1 MAIDNGNILSS
12 TNTKKSLSFTT
23 KGKVGADGS
32 TVLKTDYRTN
42 LTITT
47 PAPLIWDNSVD
58 TYKRSVSQSN
68 PIRAAITAFDSNSG
82 KYTVEYTW
90 NKHNNPDPA
99 YYTGS
104 LTVKPE
110 NANNISV
117 NSGTKNIF
125 ATGITYNA
133 ASNLTIERYSPVTLA
148 GTIPGDSSSNQ
159 GGSISDN
166 EFYHQIEETTFDDD
180 DFLLTQTTHIYGPA
194 QLAGSVND
202 LSGVLTLASD
212 SSWLTFDNGTTN
224 EEYTFDN
231 NGNKFPAITV
241 NASAN
246 TPNAKY
252 GTASASLDYSP
263 KLNIDSSSTKQT
275 ITLSGL
281 EKVTDADNTQ
291 AETPERTAK
300 ITYSF
305 HINNYQGKTAD
316 GVAIANLTPED
327 ITNESFTITQSGGN
341 VAVPNPDITY
351 SLTYKSADYKVSGD
365 DFVPTRTGNDT
376 FTVNFGDID
385 GAEGT
390 VSGSVNADFPDSFEV
405 YGGTYNVT
413 FNGLNITNPVNY
425 NSRDIKFTAYGR
437 IDYVDEVNN
446 STVGI
451 SNHTYTTSKEI
462 TIHQLA
468 HHHDMPQAEIK
479 WYIDSAKTNTAP
491 YGKSKPTLS
500 IGTNPMSLGSS
511 SKTISLI
518 ASSNE
523 AESQSGGVTGDLDV
537 YPDRTSVSHYGGTVF
552 ITADPV
558 NMTFNNATIPATD
571 SAYFRVR
578 GYSTSNTR
586 GDDNISTVAE
596 NSFEH
601 DFSNAIPGS
610 GNLVYNKLIY
620 IKGQKEINNGA
631 ASLNVSFTS
640 TGGSTV
646 SPSSLTF
653 NSPTNSKQT
662 SWSIPGASLPSTS
675 LTYEMASDNES
686 VTISM
691 SGSNLGDKSFTCT
704 YNYNGKSNSFSVTR
718 QGNRQVIETSLN
730 VSGDLDY
737 LNSGSISF
745 PMTYTAWVY
754 DTYTFS
760 GWSFN
765 NATRETIVNLLF
777 WDATNNQLYFDSTG
791 AESTKSSTL
800 KIDTLYGDDPNKSV
814 TFTLKGEKD
823 DSDESGITN
832 YEKTWVVPIPVTTT
846 GIDTPTLEVT
856 TEGYEKYFSYTWDS
870 DTLKFTGT
878 FKAVSATGSS
888 LTINIPDYNTNGW
901 DKYFTV
907 NYSGAS
913 GGDEARTVKAVAA
926 CGGHSATLT
935 CSRDAVTISASSST
949 VISFNVINNNPDF
962 VTLSCPT
969 TTVDPNKTAT
979 ITPVATLK
987 DLTSISLDKFDNY
1000 ISDFVGQGSGKTL
1013 DTITTD
1019 ITTKQD
1025 STGYPQLGAF
1035 DTGTY
1040 HFYTGFKNSGI
1051 PSSIILTKALSG
1063 QVSCNQDA
1071 SKVSNYNYTVS
1082 KSVDNIISNSNPEY
1096 KWSITNNS
1104 GSGFLS
1110 IDNNGVLTLNNSNY
1124 NVTNESGVDE
1134 TVTCTVTFGSPAK
1147 EYFGKDTLS
1156 ITGTLHIDGKHYV
1169 NIPWSDSSP
1178 TTPDSGDSGDSGDTG
1193 GSTGGGT
1200 TQTTPTNYKSYI
1212 NVVTQNNLY
1221 YLKNTSFSD
1230 NLSVTY
1236 SVEYYIGKDTNGKNS
1251 LSKPE
1256 TNTATINANS
1266 SFNTFITPIPR
1277 IINDKDLVL
1286 DKNYGKIAIID
1297 VVKV

>member
-42 LTITT
+42 LTITI

-166 EFYHQIEETTFDDD
+166 EFYHQIEETTFGDD

-194 QLAGSVND
+194 QEAGNVNS

-231 NGNKFPAITV
+231 NGNKFPTITV

-246 TPNAKY
+246 TPNVAKY
-252 GTASASLDYSP
+252 GTANADLDYN
-263 KLNIDSSSTKQT
+263 LDLIDGKIIKDKYTVGDFSGTSILSVR
-275 ITLSGL
+275 ILLSGL

-291 AETPERTAK
+291 STTQERTSK
-300 ITYSF
+300 ISYSF
-305 HINNYQGKTAD
+305 HVNNYQDKTAD
-316 GVAIANLTPED
+316 GVAIDNLTPED
-327 ITNESFTITQSGGN
+327 ISGDFTITQSGGN
-341 VAVPNPDITY
+341 VAVSNPKITY
-351 SLTYKSADYKVSGD
+351 SLTYKSADYTVASDSFKPSKN
-365 DFVPTRTGNDT
+365 NDT
-376 FTVNFGDID
+376 NFYVNFGSIHGTT
-385 GAEGT
+385 GA
-390 VSGSVNADFPDSFEV
+390 VSGSVNANFPDSFEV
-405 YGGTYNVT
+405 YGGTTNVT
-413 FNGLNITNPVNY
+413 VNGLEITNPINY
-425 NSRDIKFTAYGR
+425 NSRDVKFTAYGR
-437 IDYVDEVNN
+437 IDYVDKVNN
-446 STVGI
+446 STTGI

-468 HHHDMPQAEIK
+468 YHHDTPQAEIK
-479 WYIDSAKTNTAP
+479 WYVDSAKTNTAP

-511 SKTISLI
+511 SKTISLT

-537 YPDRTSVSHYGGTVF
+537 YPDRISVSHYGASVV
-552 ITADPV
+552 IVADPV

-571 SAYFRVR
+571 SAYFRIR
-578 GYSTSNTR
+578 GYSTSNTK
-586 GDDNISTVAE
+586 GNDNITTVAE
-596 NSFEH
+596 NSFGH
-601 DFSNAIPGS
+601 DFSNSAPGS

-620 IKGQKEINNGA
+620 IKGQKEINNGTP
-631 ASLNVSFTS
+631 SLNVSFTS

-653 NSPTNSKQT
+653 T
-662 SWSIPGASLPSTS
+662 SASSNDSTLWDIPAANMPSTS
-675 LTYEMASDNES
+675 LTYEMTSDYKS
-686 VTISM
+686 VTINI
-691 SGSNLGDKSFTCT
+691 SGPNLGDKSFTCT

-718 QGNRQVIETSLN
+718 EGEIQIIRTSLD
-730 VSGDLDY
+730 VSGDIDY
-737 LNSGSISF
+737 LNKGSISF
-745 PMTYTAWVY
+745 PIQYALY
-754 DTYTFS
+754 NDGNTYTFD
-760 GWSFN
+760 GWSFK
-765 NATRETIVNLLF
+765 NATRGTNVDNLS
-777 WDATNNQLYFDSTG
+777 WDATNNELHFDSTG

-800 KIDTLYGDDPNKSV
+800 KIDTSYDDDSDKAV
-814 TFTLKGEKD
+814 TFTLKGSKYY
-823 DSDESGITN
+823 SDESGITN
-832 YEKTWVVPIPVTTT
+832 YEKSWVVPIPVTTT
-846 GIDTPTLEVT
+846 GIDTSTLKVT

-888 LTINIPDYNTNGW
+888 LTINTPDYNTNGW
-901 DKYFTV
+901 DKKFTV
-907 NYSGAS
+907 DYMGAS

-949 VISFNVINNNPDF
+949 VISFHVTNFDPDF

-969 TTVDPNKTAT
+969 TTVDPNKTVT

-987 DLTSISLDKFDNY
+987 PLSSISLDKFDNY
-1000 ISDFVGQGSGKTL
+1000 IDDFVGQGSGKKL
-1013 DTITTD
+1013 DAITTD
-1019 ITTKQD
+1019 IKTKQD

-1040 HFYTGFKNSGI
+1040 HFYTGFSNI

-1063 QVSCNQDA
+1063 QVTCNQDS

-1082 KSVDNIISNSNPEY
+1082 KSVDNIISSSNPTY
-1096 KWSITNNS
+1096 KWEITNKS
-1104 GSGFLS
+1104 GAGFLS

-1124 NVTNESGVDE
+1124 NVTDESGVDE
-1134 TVTCTVTFGSPAK
+1134 IVTCTVTFGSPAK
-1147 EYFGKDTLS
+1147 EYFAKETLS
-1156 ITGTLHIDGKHYV
+1156 ITGKLHIDGKHYV

-1178 TTPDSGDSGDSGDTG
+1178 TTPIPS
-1193 GSTGGGT
+1193 
-1200 TQTTPTNYKSYI
+1200 PT
-1212 NVVTQNNLY
+1212 
-1221 YLKNTSFSD
+1221 
-1230 NLSVTY
+1230 
-1236 SVEYYIGKDTNGKNS
+1236 
-1251 LSKPE
+1251 
-1256 TNTATINANS
+1256 
-1266 SFNTFITPIPR
+1266 TPIPGGDTPEEDYTKYITATKQHIDHNFNIR
-1277 IINDKDLVL
+1277 FSLSNPSRYNLKVTYHISMSNAGDPKEYNVTLNAGQSIYTKTYPVYDLNGGVIE
-1286 DKNYGKIAIID
+1286 YEISID
-1297 VVKV
+1297 SAEKVD